1 MNKIKNLIMLLLI
14 SYSIGFSQ
22 GVVNSEKLLSQDVE
36 KFYFIFSPSL
46 DMQSGN
52 SDVLEV
58 SITLSSLYK
67 ITEKHWIKGTG
78 GVDMIQEDQEDIS
91 NDKFF
96 QLRHTYTLND
106 WSHTFSFFQLQ
117 NSYALGVK
125 KRQLLGAGVRV
136 KLKKEENLKFD
147 IGVGIMN
154 EKEEYNHDISI
165 ANKYR
170 ITSMMIFKHSFNTV
184 VLKNVTYY
192 QPNISNVWDFRLLN
206 EFDLTFEINNWL
218 DYEVNYIVRYD
229 NEHPSFLTEK
239 LDQYI
244 TSGFNIKFNK

>member
-1 MNKIKNLIMLLLI
+1 MLLFVFKI
-14 SYSIGFSQ
+14 SCIYAQ

-36 KFYFIFSPSL
+36 IFYFVFSPSL

-52 SDVLEV
+52 SDVFES
-58 SITLSSLYK
+58 SIQLSSLYK
-67 ITEKHWIKGTG
+67 ITNRHWIKGTG
-78 GVDMIQEDQEDIS
+78 GVDIIQENQEDIS

-125 KRQLLGAGVRV
+125 KRQLLGGGIRI
-136 KLKKEENLKFD
+136 KLKKGENLKLD

-154 EKEEYNHDISI
+154 EKEEYNHDIPFS
-165 ANKYR
+165 NKYR
-170 ITSMMIFKHSFNTV
+170 ITSMIILKHSFNTV
-184 VLKNVTYY
+184 IFKNITYY
-192 QPNISNVWDFRLLN
+192 QPYISNIWDFRLLN
-206 EFDLTFEINNWL
+206 ESDLTFEINNWL

-229 NEHPSFLTEK
+229 NEQPSFLTEK

>member
-1 MNKIKNLIMLLLI
+1 MRKSIYLILLFILNI
-14 SYSIGFSQ
+14 SNIFSQ

-36 KFYFIFSPSL
+36 IFYFVFSPSL

-52 SDVLEV
+52 SDVFES
-58 SITLSSLYK
+58 SIQLSSLYK
-67 ITEKHWIKGTG
+67 ITNRHWIKGTG
-78 GVDMIQEDQEDIS
+78 GVDIIQENQEDIS

-117 NSYALGVK
+117 NSYALGVE
-125 KRQLLGAGVRV
+125 KRQLLGIGVRV
-136 KLKKEENLKFD
+136 KLKKEKNLKFD

-154 EKEEYNHDISI
+154 EIEEYNHDIPI
-165 ANKYR
+165 ASKYR
-170 ITSMMIFKHSFNTV
+170 ITSMMIFKRSFNTV
-184 VLKNVTYY
+184 QLKNVTYF

-206 EFDLTFEINNWL
+206 EFDLTFEINDWL

-229 NEHPSFLTEK
+229 NEQPSFLNEK
-239 LDQYI
+239 IDQYI